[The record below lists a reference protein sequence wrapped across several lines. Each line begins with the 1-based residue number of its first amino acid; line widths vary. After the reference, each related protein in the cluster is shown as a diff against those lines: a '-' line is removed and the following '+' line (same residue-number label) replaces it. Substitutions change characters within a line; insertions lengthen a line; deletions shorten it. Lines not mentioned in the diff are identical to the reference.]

1 MSSDASIA
9 HDTIDDP
16 HDRELQ
22 VLEHIAEASVVRQRD
37 IARIV
42 GVSLGMA
49 NSILKRLARK
59 GLITMRKINNRNVM
73 YAVSPRGLDQIARR
87 SYRYLRRT
95 IKNVVAYRTTIESL
109 IALVASQGFSQVTL
123 IDDSDLDF
131 IVEHA
136 CHEVGLGLRR
146 VRGHDVAGSMNVAEP
161 DDRRDP
167 SGADGSHT
175 ATSASDEKANGSAFL
190 LHSERYEPPA
200 GRRRLD
206 DIERTITGGAC
217 EAYLSEL
224 LI

>member
-1 MSSDASIA
+1 MSSNASIA
-9 HDTIDDP
+9 RDTIDDP

-22 VLEHIAEASVVRQRD
+22 VLEHIAQASVVRQRD

-59 GLITMRKINNRNVM
+59 GLITIRKINNRNVM

-95 IKNVVAYRTTIESL
+95 IKNVVAYRRTIESL
-109 IALVASQGFSQVTL
+109 IALVASQGFDQVTL
-123 IDDSDLDF
+123 VDESDLDF

-136 CHEVGLGLRR
+136 CDEAGLGFRR
-146 VRGHDVAGSMNVAEP
+146 VRGHDVAGGTTTAGSENRQDPVGP
-161 DDRRDP
+161 DRSRA
-167 SGADGSHT
+167 GAG
-175 ATSASDEKANGSAFL
+175 ASDEQATGPAFL
-190 LHSERYEPPA
+190 LHSERYGPPA